1 MTNSAFKSLL
11 TFLCSSI
18 QLIHCSP
25 SALSPA
31 AHPASLPLAET
42 VGPRSDW
49 STGEGVLCVVRGGW
63 ERERWRESCH
73 QVGVMELCVVTRQLS
88 PTLYPVKPSH
98 LTTQSFSVTTCI
110 SRANLDLRKE
120 DQISSLEEDSALP
133 SILRFSIIL

>member
-18 QLIHCSP
+18 QLIHCSS

-49 STGEGVLCVVRGGW
+49 STGDDVLRVVRGGW

-88 PTLYPVKPSH
+88 PSLYSHQSNPHTSPDNPS
-98 LTTQSFSVTTCI
+98 QSQYFSHP
-110 SRANLDLRKE
+110 DLRKTKYRE
-120 DQISSLEEDSALP
+120 NQNSVSSYSGLYIRT
-133 SILRFSIIL
+133 ILL